1 MPVSDGGKPQLLL
14 PAHCWSVAAWGL
26 LPVLPFG
33 GTWGSLLKAGLRRGA
48 GASPSP
54 PPAPA
59 VPSCSPLL
67 WNENAFFFEWSLG
80 CRLPLFRTLAAELCS
95 DRKKHNYCET

>member
-54 PPAPA
+54 PP
-59 VPSCSPLL
+59 PSPRRALL
-67 WNENAFFFEWSLG
+67 LSASL
-80 CRLPLFRTLAAELCS
+80 E
-95 DRKKHNYCET
+95 